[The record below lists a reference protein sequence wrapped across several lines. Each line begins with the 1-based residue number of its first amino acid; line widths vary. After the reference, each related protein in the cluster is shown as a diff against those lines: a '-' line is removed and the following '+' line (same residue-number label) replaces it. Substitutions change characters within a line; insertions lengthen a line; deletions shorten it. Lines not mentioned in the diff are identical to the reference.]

1 MSYTITYEVERGED
15 EDYKVIELEI
25 TGSVS
30 PYVHAKTWGPPE
42 NCYPAEGGEVEIETI
57 LHAGKVWEGELTDTE
72 REKVEEMLT
81 EEAQDDDGGPDP
93 DDYYDSRFDRD
104 D

>member
-15 EDYKVIELEI
+15 ENYKVIELEI

-30 PYVHAKTWGPPE
+30 PYVPAKTWGLPE

-57 LHAGKVWEGELTDTE
+57 LHEGKKWEGELTDSE
-72 REKVEEMLT
+72 REKVEELLT
-81 EEAQDDDGGPDP
+81 EAAQEDDGPDP
-93 DDYYDSRFDRD
+93 DDYYDDFD
-104 D
+104 